1 MKKIGQFFTFFV
13 LTFFLT
19 ACGSDSETTRTFEL
33 EQGGVLSTLVYTA
46 KGDQVIEQRTEN
58 IINYE
63 LAGFPSKEAAQEQLE
78 PMSESFQNVEGMIH
92 SIEYDDLQAVESM
105 TIDYEAID
113 FDALANLPGMSVDE
127 SAKENGVSMEKSV
140 EMLEEAGYVEIK

>member
-1 MKKIGQFFTFFV
+1 
-13 LTFFLT
+13 
-19 ACGSDSETTRTFEL
+19 
-33 EQGGVLSTLVYTA
+33 
-46 KGDQVIEQRTEN
+46 
-58 IINYE
+58 
-63 LAGFPSKEAAQEQLE
+63 
-78 PMSESFQNVEGMIH
+78 MSESFQNVEGMIH